1 MGLSGEQGGILE
13 EMANRPEGEIGSTM
27 LGLGRVLRRLIFL
40 GKRGAH
46 SKARRQR
53 RWAVVR
59 EVEALRVAGVHK
71 EWGRATDKAGEQG
84 REASQNFP

>member
-1 MGLSGEQGGILE
+1 
-13 EMANRPEGEIGSTM
+13 M
-27 LGLGRVLRRLIFL
+27 LFL

-71 EWGRATDKAGEQG
+71 ERGRATDKAGEQG